1 MTMMIVLLKKQLDN
15 EQRQTGGCSWVL
27 TASGTIYL
35 DNEMDSIHLC
45 TLYTLINTNKYKY
58 KQIQLMEAIN
68 EDFFYYLDD
77 ESPTF

>member
-1 MTMMIVLLKKQLDN
+1 M
-15 EQRQTGGCSWVL
+15 
-27 TASGTIYL
+27 Y
-35 DNEMDSIHLC
+35 
-45 TLYTLINTNKYKY
+45 TLYTYKYKYKY